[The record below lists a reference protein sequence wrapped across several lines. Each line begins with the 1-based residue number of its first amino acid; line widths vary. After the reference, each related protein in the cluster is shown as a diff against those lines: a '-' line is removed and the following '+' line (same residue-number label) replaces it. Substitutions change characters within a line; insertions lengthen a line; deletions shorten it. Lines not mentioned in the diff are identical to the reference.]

1 MVRVTASAIRLSVG
15 LISGYSPEL
24 VLASV
29 LTERDYVSPTDAINI
44 KNAMYKRHSRRRVV
58 IADR

>member
-44 KNAMYKRHSRRRVV
+44 KMQCTSD
-58 IADR
+58 IAADAL